1 MKTCLFLSILAL
13 MTFVSQP
20 ASAAIQLP
28 SFFSDHLV
36 LQAGKPVP
44 IWGTATPREKV
55 SVSIGGQTKTVVAD
69 QKGKWIATLD
79 PLSSGTSL
87 TLTVQGNDGTGRTVN
102 DVVVGEVWL
111 CSGQSNMALPVS
123 KAKDFEIE
131 QPAAVWPNIRMLQ
144 KNKWVVCSPATVGEF
159 SATAYFFGREIH
171 RKTGVPVGLINLS
184 SGGTPITLWTSL
196 EAQQAVPELSPIL
209 ASTRAPQ
216 MAGTESVRQAKADHE
231 QALEVEGKQA
241 VVNAKAEPGYLFKD
255 RILPLIPYAI
265 RGVIW
270 YQGEADSYTVNA
282 NLYGIQ
288 LATMIKDWR
297 RQWGYDFTFISVQL
311 PEIGDLQTQP
321 SQTHGRVLV
330 REGVLKS
337 LELPN
342 TGMAVTLGTGE
353 AKSNHPLNKQEVGR
367 RLAQWALATTYG
379 QKDVSASGPL
389 PVSSKVSDGKVIITF
404 AHADGGLRAQDGGE
418 LKGFAIAGADLKWV
432 WGHAKIVG
440 NSVVVSS
447 PDVKDPAFVR
457 YAWAVNPAGCNLSNG
472 AGLPASPF
480 RTDQEHLSNTYRQ

>member
-1 MKTCLFLSILAL
+1 MKYRLLFAILTLLTVVAWQADA
-13 MTFVSQP
+13 TV
-20 ASAAIQLP
+20 QLP

-44 IWGTATPREKV
+44 IWGTATPREEV
-55 SVSIGGQTKTVVAD
+55 RISIGGQTKTVVAD
-69 QKGKWIATLD
+69 QNGKWIATLD
-79 PLSSGTSL
+79 PLSSKTSL
-87 TLTVQGNDGTGRTVN
+87 ALKVQGNDGTERTVN

-123 KAKDFEIE
+123 KAQDFERE
-131 QPAAVWPNIRMLQ
+131 KPAAVWPSIRMLQ
-144 KNKWVVCSPATVGEF
+144 RNKWVVCSPETVGEF

-171 RKTGVPVGLINLS
+171 RRTGSPVGLINLS

-196 EAQQAVPELSPIL
+196 EAQQAVLELKPLL
-209 ASTRAPQ
+209 ASTREAQ
-216 MAGTESVRQAKADHE
+216 MAGSESVRQAKADRE
-231 QALEVEGKQA
+231 QAVEVEGKQA
-241 VVNAKAEPGYLFKD
+241 VVNAKAEPGYLFND
-255 RILPLIPYAI
+255 RILPLVPYAI

-282 NLYGIQ
+282 KLYGIQ
-288 LATMIKDWR
+288 LTTMIKDWR
-297 RQWGYDFTFISVQL
+297 RRWGYDFPFISVQL
-311 PEIGDLQTQP
+311 PEFGDPQTKP

-337 LELPN
+337 LDLPN
-342 TGMAVTLGTGE
+342 TGLAVTLGTGE
-353 AKSNHPLNKQEVGR
+353 AKSNHPQNKQEVGR

-389 PVSSKVSDGKVIITF
+389 PESNKVSDGKVILTF
-404 AHADGGLRAQDGGE
+404 AHAEGGLQAQGGGE

-432 WGHAKIVG
+432 WGNAKIDG
-440 NSVVVSS
+440 NTVVVSS
-447 PDVKDPAFVR
+447 PDVKKPVFVR
-457 YAWAVNPAGCNLSNG
+457 YAWAANPQGCNLSNG

-480 RTDQEHLSNTYRQ
+480 RTDSEPLSNAYRQ